1 MIPYT
6 LVIESLALF
15 LLACALVYLGTVD
28 AAFTA
33 LMRLPLRLSAE
44 RGRALEGLGYL
55 DDPARLFVP
64 VRLLQVLTVSLAAGV
79 SLLVAGGDGLVSAG
93 VVAGALAVAAVAC
106 GQLVPLLIVRR
117 DPEGVLVLLLPSFER
132 AVRPVRPL
140 SEALVGLLR
149 GIGYRAEA
157 GGNGNGSAGAARPD
171 EPAAGGQRAAEE
183 EQDERELLQSV
194 VEFGDTLVREVM
206 TPRPDIVAVKSTA
219 TIDELRARFAEERYS
234 RLPVYQDSLDTI
246 LGFVVVRDLV
256 GLTDAE
262 GSERIVDR
270 LLRPAHTVPETKRV
284 AELLKEL
291 QRERVQS
298 AIVHDEYGGTA
309 GLVTIEDLLEE
320 IVGEIRDEYDREE
333 DEPIVDEGEG
343 AFLFAGGVSVDD
355 MSRPLDVAI
364 EAQGFETVAGYV
376 LSRLGRVPY
385 AGESFDAD
393 GLRIEV
399 VEAERRRVRRVRV
412 RRTAGTADGA

>member
-6 LVIESLALF
+6 LIVESFALF
-15 LLACALVYLGTVD
+15 LLACVLAFLGTVD

-44 RGRALEGLGYL
+44 RGRALERLGYL
-55 DDPARLFVP
+55 DDPARLFVSL
-64 VRLLQVLTVSLAAGV
+64 RLLQVLTVSLAAGV
-79 SLLVAGGDGLVSAG
+79 ALLLAGGAGIVSAG
-93 VVAGALAVAAVAC
+93 IVAGALAVAAVVC
-106 GQLVPLLIVRR
+106 GQLVPLLLVRR

-132 AVRPVRPL
+132 AVRPFRPL
-140 SEALVGLLR
+140 SDALVGLLQ
-149 GIGYRAEA
+149 GIGHRSEA
-157 GGNGNGSAGAARPD
+157 ANGAAGAAG
-171 EPAAGGQRAAEE
+171 AAGGDEPPPGAGRAAAE

-219 TIDELRARFAEERYS
+219 TLDELRARFAEERYS

-256 GLTDAE
+256 GLTDAA
-262 GSERIVDR
+262 GSDRIVER

-291 QRERVQS
+291 QAERVQS

-333 DEPIVDEGEG
+333 DEPIVDEGDG
-343 AFLFAGGVSVDD
+343 TFLFAGGVSVDD
-355 MSRPLDVAI
+355 MSRPLDVTI
-364 EAQGFETVAGYV
+364 EPQGFETVAGYV
-376 LSRLGRVPY
+376 LSRLGRVPH

-393 GLRIEV
+393 GLNIEV
-399 VEAERRRVRRVRV
+399 VEAERRRVRRVRI
-412 RRTAGTADGA
+412 RRGGAAAEAS

>member
-6 LVIESLALF
+6 LVVESFALF
-15 LLACALVYLGTVD
+15 VLACVLAYLGTVD

-44 RGRALEGLGYL
+44 RGRALERLGYL

-93 VVAGALAVAAVAC
+93 IVAGALAVAAVVC
-106 GQLVPLLIVRR
+106 GQLVPLLLVRR

-140 SEALVGLLR
+140 SEALVGLLQ
-149 GIGYRAEA
+149 GIGYRSEAADGNGAQGVA
-157 GGNGNGSAGAARPD
+157 GGEEP
-171 EPAAGGQRAAEE
+171 PAAGRAAAE

-206 TPRPDIVAVKSTA
+206 TPRPDIVAVRSTA
-219 TIDELRARFAEERYS
+219 TLDELRARFAEERYS

-256 GLTDAE
+256 GLTDAA
-262 GSERIVDR
+262 GSERIVER

-291 QRERVQS
+291 QAERVQS

-333 DEPIVDEGEG
+333 DEPIVDEGDG
-343 AFLFAGGVSVDD
+343 TFLFAGGVSVDD
-355 MSRPLDVAI
+355 MSRTLDATI
-364 EAQGFETVAGYV
+364 EPQGFETVAGYV
-376 LSRLGRVPY
+376 LSRLGRVPH
-385 AGESFDAD
+385 AGEMFDAD

-399 VEAERRRVRRVRV
+399 VEAERRRVRRVRI
-412 RRTAGTADGA
+412 RRGGAAPEAQ

>member
-6 LVIESLALF
+6 LVIESVTLF
-15 LLACALVYLGTVD
+15 LLACALVYVGTVD

-44 RGRALEGLGYL
+44 RRRALERLGYL

-64 VRLLQVLTVSLAAGV
+64 LRLLQMLTVSLAAGV
-79 SLLVAGGDGLVSAG
+79 SLLVAGGNGLVSAG
-93 VVAGALAVAAVAC
+93 IVAGALAVAAVVC
-106 GQLVPLLIVRR
+106 GLFVPLLLVRR
-117 DPEGVLVLLLPSFER
+117 DPEGALVLLLPSFER
-132 AVRPVRPL
+132 VVRPL
-140 SEALVGLLR
+140 RPLSASLVGLLQ

-157 GGNGNGSAGAARPD
+157 AGNGNGAAAAGGGD
-171 EPAAGGQRAAEE
+171 EPAAGAGRAAAE

-194 VEFGDTLVREVM
+194 MEFGDTVVREVM
-206 TPRPDIVAVKSTA
+206 TPRPDIVAVKSKA
-219 TIDELRARFAEERYS
+219 TLDEVRARFAEERYS

-262 GSERIVDR
+262 GSERIIER

-291 QRERVQS
+291 QRKRVQS

-333 DEPIVDEGEG
+333 DEPVIDEGG
-343 AFLFAGGVSVDD
+343 GTFLFAGGASVDD
-355 MSRPLDVAI
+355 MSRPLDVTI
-364 EAQGFETVAGYV
+364 EPQGFETVAGYV
-376 LSRLGRVPY
+376 LSRLGRVPH

-399 VEAERRRVRRVRV
+399 VEAERRRVHRVRV
-412 RRTAGTADGA
+412 RRVDGGASGA

>member
-1 MIPYT
+1 VIPYT
-6 LVIESLALF
+6 LILESFALF
-15 LLACALVYLGTVD
+15 LLACVLAYLGTVD

-44 RGRALEGLGYL
+44 RGRALERLGYL

-93 VVAGALAVAAVAC
+93 IVAGALAVAAVVC
-106 GQLVPLLIVRR
+106 GQLVPLLLVRR

-140 SEALVGLLR
+140 SEALVGLLQ
-149 GIGYRAEA
+149 GIGYRSEA
-157 GGNGNGSAGAARPD
+157 VDGNGAPGSAGGEEP
-171 EPAAGGQRAAEE
+171 PAAGRAAAE

-206 TPRPDIVAVKSTA
+206 TPRPDIVAVRSTA
-219 TIDELRARFAEERYS
+219 TLDELRARFAEERYS

-256 GLTDAE
+256 GLTDAS
-262 GSERIVDR
+262 GSERIVER

-291 QRERVQS
+291 QAERVQS

-333 DEPIVDEGEG
+333 DEPIVDEGDG
-343 AFLFAGGVSVDD
+343 TFLFAGGVSVDD
-355 MSRPLDVAI
+355 MSRPLDAAI
-364 EAQGFETVAGYV
+364 EPQGFETVAGYV
-376 LSRLGRVPY
+376 LSRLGRVPH
-385 AGESFDAD
+385 AGETFDAD
-393 GLRIEV
+393 GLCIEV
-399 VEAERRRVRRVRV
+399 VEAERRRVRRVRI
-412 RRTAGTADGA
+412 RRGGPAPEAK

>member
-6 LVIESLALF
+6 LVVESFALF
-15 LLACALVYLGTVD
+15 VLACVLAYLGTVD

-44 RGRALEGLGYL
+44 RGRALERLGYL

-93 VVAGALAVAAVAC
+93 IVAGALAVAAVVC
-106 GQLVPLLIVRR
+106 GQLVPLLLVRR

-140 SEALVGLLR
+140 SEALVGLLQ
-149 GIGYRAEA
+149 GIGYRSEAADGNGAPGVA
-157 GGNGNGSAGAARPD
+157 GGEEP
-171 EPAAGGQRAAEE
+171 PAAGRAAAE

-206 TPRPDIVAVKSTA
+206 TPRPDIVAVRSTA
-219 TIDELRARFAEERYS
+219 TLDELRARFAEERYS

-256 GLTDAE
+256 GLTDAA
-262 GSERIVDR
+262 GSERIVER

-291 QRERVQS
+291 QAERVQS

-333 DEPIVDEGEG
+333 DEPIVDEGDG
-343 AFLFAGGVSVDD
+343 TFLFAGGVSVDD
-355 MSRPLDVAI
+355 MSRTLDATI
-364 EAQGFETVAGYV
+364 EPQGFETVAGYV
-376 LSRLGRVPY
+376 LSRLGRVPH
-385 AGESFDAD
+385 AGEMFDAD

-399 VEAERRRVRRVRV
+399 VEAERRRVRRVRI
-412 RRTAGTADGA
+412 RRGGAAPEAQ

>member
-6 LVIESLALF
+6 LVVESLALF
-15 LLACALVYLGTVD
+15 LLSCVLAYLGTVD

-44 RGRALEGLGYL
+44 RGRALERLGYL

-79 SLLVAGGDGLVSAG
+79 ALLVAGGDGLVSAG
-93 VVAGALAVAAVAC
+93 IVAGALAVAAVVC
-106 GQLVPLLIVRR
+106 GQLVPLLLVRR

-132 AVRPVRPL
+132 AVRPFRPL
-140 SEALVGLLR
+140 SEALVGLLQ
-149 GIGYRAEA
+149 GIGYRSEA
-157 GGNGNGSAGAARPD
+157 ANGNG
-171 EPAAGGQRAAEE
+171 AAGGTGGDEPPAGAGRAAAE

-206 TPRPDIVAVKSTA
+206 TPRPDIVAVRSTA
-219 TIDELRARFAEERYS
+219 TLDELRARFAEERYS

-262 GSERIVDR
+262 GSDRIVDR

-291 QRERVQS
+291 QAERVQS

-333 DEPIVDEGEG
+333 DEPIVDEGDG

-355 MSRPLDVAI
+355 MSRPLDVTI
-364 EAQGFETVAGYV
+364 EPQGFETVAGYV
-376 LSRLGRVPY
+376 LSRLGRVPH

-393 GLRIEV
+393 GLHIEV

-412 RRTAGTADGA
+412 RRGGGAPEAE

>member
-6 LVIESLALF
+6 LVIESVTLF
-15 LLACALVYLGTVD
+15 VLACALVYLGTVD

-44 RGRALEGLGYL
+44 RGRALERLGYL

-79 SLLVAGGDGLVSAG
+79 SLLVAGGNGLVSAG
-93 VVAGALAVAAVAC
+93 IVAAALAAAAVVC
-106 GQLVPLLIVRR
+106 GQFVPLLLVRR

-132 AVRPVRPL
+132 AARPFRPL

-149 GIGYRAEA
+149 GRHRLEA
-157 GGNGNGSAGAARPD
+157 AADGNGAAAGAAGGD
-171 EPAAGGQRAAEE
+171 EPATAAGRGAAE

-219 TIDELRARFAEERYS
+219 TLDELRSRFAEERYS
-234 RLPVYQDSLDTI
+234 RLPVYQDNLDTI

-256 GLTDAE
+256 GLTDAAE
-262 GSERIVDR
+262 SDHIVER

-291 QRERVQS
+291 QAERVQS

-333 DEPIVDEGEG
+333 DEPIVDEGDG
-343 AFLFAGGVSVDD
+343 GFLFAGGVSVDD

-364 EAQGFETVAGYV
+364 EPQGFETVAGYV
-376 LSRLGRVPY
+376 LSRLGRVPH

-412 RRTAGTADGA
+412 RRAGEGVEGA

>member
-6 LVIESLALF
+6 LVVESFALF
-15 LLACALVYLGTVD
+15 VLACVLAYLGTVD

-44 RGRALEGLGYL
+44 RGRALERLGYL

-79 SLLVAGGDGLVSAG
+79 SLLVAGGHGLVSAG
-93 VVAGALAVAAVAC
+93 IVAGALAVAAVVC
-106 GQLVPLLIVRR
+106 GQLVPLLLVRR

-140 SEALVGLLR
+140 SEALVGLLQ
-149 GIGYRAEA
+149 GIGYRSEAADGNGAQGVA
-157 GGNGNGSAGAARPD
+157 GGEEP
-171 EPAAGGQRAAEE
+171 PAAGRAAAE

-206 TPRPDIVAVKSTA
+206 TPRPDIVAVRSTA
-219 TIDELRARFAEERYS
+219 TLDELRARFAEERYS

-256 GLTDAE
+256 GLTDAA
-262 GSERIVDR
+262 GSERIVER

-291 QRERVQS
+291 QAERVQS

-333 DEPIVDEGEG
+333 DEPIVDEGDG
-343 AFLFAGGVSVDD
+343 TFLFAGGVSVDD
-355 MSRPLDVAI
+355 MSRTLDATI
-364 EAQGFETVAGYV
+364 EPQGFETVAGYV
-376 LSRLGRVPY
+376 LSRLGRVPH
-385 AGESFDAD
+385 AGEMFDAD

-399 VEAERRRVRRVRV
+399 VEAERRRVRRVRI
-412 RRTAGTADGA
+412 RRGGAAPEAQ

>member
-1 MIPYT
+1 MIPFT
-6 LVIESLALF
+6 LVLASGVLF
-15 LLACALVYLGTVD
+15 LLACAAVYVGSVD

-44 RGRALEGLGYL
+44 RRGALERLGYL

-64 VRLLQVLTVSLAAGV
+64 VRLLQGLMVSLAAGV
-79 SLLVAGGDGLVSAG
+79 SLLVAGGSGLLSAG
-93 VVAGALAVAAVAC
+93 IVAGALALAVVVC
-106 GQLVPLLIVRR
+106 GQLIPMLIVRR
-117 DPEGVLVLLLPSFER
+117 DPEGVLVLLLPSFEL
-132 AVRPVRPL
+132 AARPLRPL
-140 SEALVGLLR
+140 SAALVGLL
-149 GIGYRAEA
+149 GGLGYRSEGAA
-157 GGNGNGSAGAARPD
+157 NGNGTADAGGAD
-171 EPAAGGQRAAEE
+171 EPAAGQGRAAAE

-219 TIDELRARFAEERYS
+219 TLDELRARFAEERYS
-234 RLPVYQDSLDTI
+234 RLPVYRDSLDTI

-256 GLTDAE
+256 ALTDAE
-262 GSERIVDR
+262 GGDRIVDR
-270 LLRPAHTVPETKRV
+270 LLRPARAVPETKRV
-284 AELLKEL
+284 ADLLKEL

-333 DEPIVDEGEG
+333 DEPIVDEGDG
-343 AFLFAGGVSVDD
+343 SFLFAGGVSVDD
-355 MSRPLDVAI
+355 MSRALDVAI
-364 EAQGFETVAGYV
+364 EPQGFETVAGYV
-376 LSRLGRVPY
+376 ISRLGRVPHPH
-385 AGESFDAD
+385 EWIDAD

-399 VEAERRRVRRVRV
+399 VEAERRRVHRVRV
-412 RRTAGTADGA
+412 RRESGATEGT

>member
-6 LVIESLALF
+6 LVIESVALF
-15 LLACALVYLGTVD
+15 VLACALVYLGTLD

-44 RGRALEGLGYL
+44 RGRALERLGYL

-64 VRLLQVLTVSLAAGV
+64 VRLLQVLTVSVAAGV

-93 VVAGALAVAAVAC
+93 IVTGALAVAAVVC
-106 GQLVPLLIVRR
+106 GQLVPLLLVRH
-117 DPEGVLVLLLPSFER
+117 DPEAVLVLLLPSFER
-132 AVRPVRPL
+132 AVRPFRPL
-140 SEALVGLLR
+140 SEALVGLLQ
-149 GIGYRAEA
+149 GIGNRSEA
-157 GGNGNGSAGAARPD
+157 AGNGNGGGAAGPD
-171 EPAAGGQRAAEE
+171 EATAGGGRATAE

-219 TIDELRARFAEERYS
+219 TLDELRARFAEERYS
-234 RLPVYQDSLDTI
+234 RLPVYQDNLDTI

-256 GLTDAE
+256 GLTDAA
-262 GSERIVDR
+262 GDDRIVDR

-333 DEPIVDEGEG
+333 DEPIVDEGDG

-355 MSRPLDVAI
+355 MSRPLDATI
-364 EAQGFETVAGYV
+364 EPQGFETVAGYV
-376 LSRLGRVPY
+376 LSRLGRVPH

-412 RRTAGTADGA
+412 RRAGGAEDGA

>member
-1 MIPYT
+1 MIP
-6 LVIESLALF
+6 LVLVVEGAALF
-15 LLACALVYLGTVD
+15 LLACAVVYFGTVD

-44 RGRALEGLGYL
+44 RRGSLERLGYL

-64 VRLLQVLTVSLAAGV
+64 VRLLQGFSVSLAAGV
-79 SLLVAGGDGLVSAG
+79 SLLVAGGNGLVSAG
-93 VVAGALAVAAVAC
+93 IVAAALAVAAVVC
-106 GQLVPLLIVRR
+106 GQLIPLLLVRR

-132 AVRPVRPL
+132 AARPLRPL
-140 SEALVGLLR
+140 SALLVGLLA
-149 GIGYRAEA
+149 GLGYRSEGTA
-157 GGNGNGSAGAARPD
+157 NGNGAAGPAGGH
-171 EPAAGGQRAAEE
+171 EPAAGAGRAAAEE
-183 EQDERELLQSV
+183 HDERELLQSV

-219 TIDELRARFAEERYS
+219 TLDELRARFAEERYS
-234 RLPVYQDSLDTI
+234 RLPVYQDSLDHV

-256 GLTDAE
+256 GLTDAAGE
-262 GSERIVDR
+262 ERIVSR
-270 LLRPAHTVPETKRV
+270 LLRPAHAVPETKRV

-333 DEPIVDEGEG
+333 DEPIVDEGDG
-343 AFLFAGGVSVDD
+343 TYLFAGGVSVDD
-355 MSRPLDVAI
+355 MSRELDVAV
-364 EAQGFETVAGYV
+364 EPQGFETVAGYV
-376 LSRLGRVPY
+376 ISRLGRVPQ
-385 AGESFDAD
+385 AGEAFDAD

-412 RRTAGTADGA
+412 RGAGGVPEGA

>member
-6 LVIESLALF
+6 LVLEGFALF
-15 LLACALVYLGTVD
+15 LLACTLAYLGTVD

-44 RGRALEGLGYL
+44 RGRALERLGYL

-93 VVAGALAVAAVAC
+93 IVAAALAVAAVVC
-106 GQLVPLLIVRR
+106 GQLVPLLLVRR

-132 AVRPVRPL
+132 AVRPFRPV
-140 SEALVGLLR
+140 SEALVGLLQ
-149 GIGYRAEA
+149 GIGYRSEA
-157 GGNGNGSAGAARPD
+157 PNGNG
-171 EPAAGGQRAAEE
+171 AAGGTAGDEPPAGSGRAAVEE
-183 EQDERELLQSV
+183 RDERELLQSV

-206 TPRPDIVAVKSTA
+206 TPRPDIVAVRSTA
-219 TIDELRARFAEERYS
+219 TLDELRARFAEERYS

-256 GLTDAE
+256 GLNDAA
-262 GSERIVDR
+262 GSDRIVDR

-291 QRERVQS
+291 QAERVQS

-333 DEPIVDEGEG
+333 DEPIVDEGDG

-355 MSRPLDVAI
+355 MSRPLDVTI
-364 EAQGFETVAGYV
+364 EPQGFETVAGFV
-376 LSRLGRVPY
+376 LSRLGRVPH

-412 RRTAGTADGA
+412 RRGGAAPEAG

>member
-6 LVIESLALF
+6 LILESFALF
-15 LLACALVYLGTVD
+15 LLACVLAYLGTVD

-44 RGRALEGLGYL
+44 RGRALERLGYL

-93 VVAGALAVAAVAC
+93 IVAGALAVAAVVC
-106 GQLVPLLIVRR
+106 GQLVPLLLVRR

-140 SEALVGLLR
+140 SEALVGLLQ
-149 GIGYRAEA
+149 GIGYRSEA
-157 GGNGNGSAGAARPD
+157 VDGNGAPGSAGGEEP
-171 EPAAGGQRAAEE
+171 PAAGRAAAE

-206 TPRPDIVAVKSTA
+206 TPRPDIVAVRSTA
-219 TIDELRARFAEERYS
+219 TLDELRARFAEERYS

-256 GLTDAE
+256 GLTDAS
-262 GSERIVDR
+262 GSERIVER

-291 QRERVQS
+291 QAERVQS

-333 DEPIVDEGEG
+333 DEPIVDEGDG
-343 AFLFAGGVSVDD
+343 TFLFAGGVSVDD
-355 MSRPLDVAI
+355 MSRPLDAAI
-364 EAQGFETVAGYV
+364 EPQGFETVAGYV
-376 LSRLGRVPY
+376 LSRLGRVPH
-385 AGESFDAD
+385 AGETFDAD
-393 GLRIEV
+393 GLCIEV
-399 VEAERRRVRRVRV
+399 VEAERRRVRRVRI
-412 RRTAGTADGA
+412 RRGGPAPEAK

>member
-6 LVIESLALF
+6 LIVESFALF
-15 LLACALVYLGTVD
+15 LLACVLAFLGTVD

-44 RGRALEGLGYL
+44 RGRALERLGYL
-55 DDPARLFVP
+55 DDPARLFVSL
-64 VRLLQVLTVSLAAGV
+64 RLLQVLTVSLAAGV
-79 SLLVAGGDGLVSAG
+79 ALLLAGGAGIVSAG
-93 VVAGALAVAAVAC
+93 IVAGALAVAAVVC
-106 GQLVPLLIVRR
+106 GQLVPLLLVRR

-132 AVRPVRPL
+132 AVRPFRPL
-140 SEALVGLLR
+140 SDALVGLLQ
-149 GIGYRAEA
+149 GIGHRSEA
-157 GGNGNGSAGAARPD
+157 ANGVAGAAG
-171 EPAAGGQRAAEE
+171 AAGGDEPPPGAGRAAAE

-219 TIDELRARFAEERYS
+219 TLDELRARFAEERYS

-256 GLTDAE
+256 GLTDAA
-262 GSERIVDR
+262 GSDRIVER

-291 QRERVQS
+291 QAERVQS

-333 DEPIVDEGEG
+333 DEPIVDEGDG
-343 AFLFAGGVSVDD
+343 TFLFAGGVSVDD
-355 MSRPLDVAI
+355 MSRPLDVTI
-364 EAQGFETVAGYV
+364 EPQGFETVAGYV
-376 LSRLGRVPY
+376 LSRLGRVPH

-393 GLRIEV
+393 GLNIEV
-399 VEAERRRVRRVRV
+399 VEAERRRVRRVRI
-412 RRTAGTADGA
+412 RRGGAAAEAS

>member
-1 MIPYT
+1 M
-6 LVIESLALF
+6 
-15 LLACALVYLGTVD
+15 
-28 AAFTA
+28 
-33 LMRLPLRLSAE
+33 
-44 RGRALEGLGYL
+44 
-55 DDPARLFVP
+55 
-64 VRLLQVLTVSLAAGV
+64 SLAAGV

-93 VVAGALAVAAVAC
+93 IVAGALAVAAVVC
-106 GQLVPLLIVRR
+106 GQLVPLLLVRR

-140 SEALVGLLR
+140 SEALVGLLQ
-149 GIGYRAEA
+149 GIGYRSEA
-157 GGNGNGSAGAARPD
+157 VDGNGAPGSAGGEEP
-171 EPAAGGQRAAEE
+171 PAAGRAAAE

-206 TPRPDIVAVKSTA
+206 TPRPDIVAVRSTA
-219 TIDELRARFAEERYS
+219 TLDELRARFAEERYS

-256 GLTDAE
+256 GLTDAS
-262 GSERIVDR
+262 GSERIVER

-291 QRERVQS
+291 QAERVQS

-333 DEPIVDEGEG
+333 DEPIVDEGDG
-343 AFLFAGGVSVDD
+343 TFLFAGGVSVDD
-355 MSRPLDVAI
+355 MSRPLDAAI
-364 EAQGFETVAGYV
+364 EPQGFETVAGYV
-376 LSRLGRVPY
+376 LSRLGRVPH
-385 AGESFDAD
+385 AGETFDAD
-393 GLRIEV
+393 GLCIEV
-399 VEAERRRVRRVRV
+399 VEAERRRVRRVRI
-412 RRTAGTADGA
+412 RRGGPAPEAK

>member
-6 LVIESLALF
+6 LVIESVMLF
-15 LLACALVYLGTVD
+15 LLACAFVYIGAVD

-44 RGRALEGLGYL
+44 RRRALERLGYL

-93 VVAGALAVAAVAC
+93 IVAGALAVAAVVC
-106 GQLVPLLIVRR
+106 GQLVPLLLVRR

-132 AVRPVRPL
+132 VVRPL
-140 SEALVGLLR
+140 RPLSASLVGLLQ
-149 GIGYRAEA
+149 GIGYRSEA
-157 GGNGNGSAGAARPD
+157 TGNGNGAADTVGGD
-171 EPAAGGQRAAEE
+171 EPAAGAGRAAAE

-194 VEFGDTLVREVM
+194 VEFGDTVVREVM

-219 TIDELRARFAEERYS
+219 TLDELRARFAEERYS

-262 GSERIVDR
+262 GSERIIER
-270 LLRPAHTVPETKRV
+270 LLRPVHTVPETKRV

-291 QRERVQS
+291 QRKRVQS

-333 DEPIVDEGEG
+333 DEPIVDEGG
-343 AFLFAGGVSVDD
+343 GTFLFAGGVSVDD
-355 MSRPLDVAI
+355 MNRPLDVTI
-364 EAQGFETVAGYV
+364 EPQGFETVAGYV
-376 LSRLGRVPY
+376 LSRLGRVPH

-399 VEAERRRVRRVRV
+399 VEAERRRVHRVRV
-412 RRTAGTADGA
+412 RRSDGEAPGT

>member
-6 LVIESLALF
+6 LVVESFALF
-15 LLACALVYLGTVD
+15 LLACVLAYLGTVD

-44 RGRALEGLGYL
+44 RGRALERLGYL

-93 VVAGALAVAAVAC
+93 IVAGALAVAAVVC
-106 GQLVPLLIVRR
+106 GQLVPLLLVRR

-140 SEALVGLLR
+140 SEALVGLLQ
-149 GIGYRAEA
+149 GIGHRSEA
-157 GGNGNGSAGAARPD
+157 ANGNGAPGAADGEEP
-171 EPAAGGQRAAEE
+171 PAAGRAAAE

-206 TPRPDIVAVKSTA
+206 TPRPDIVAVRSTA

-256 GLTDAE
+256 GLTDAA
-262 GSERIVDR
+262 GSEPIVER
-270 LLRPAHTVPETKRV
+270 LLRPARTVPETKRV

-291 QRERVQS
+291 QAERVQS

-333 DEPIVDEGEG
+333 DEPIVDEGDG
-343 AFLFAGGVSVDD
+343 TFLFAGGVSVDD
-355 MSRPLDVAI
+355 MSRPLDAAI
-364 EAQGFETVAGYV
+364 EPQGFETVAGYV
-376 LSRLGRVPY
+376 LSRLGRVPH
-385 AGESFDAD
+385 AGESFEAD

-412 RRTAGTADGA
+412 RRGGAEPEAK

>member
-6 LVIESLALF
+6 LVVESFALF
-15 LLACALVYLGTVD
+15 LLACVLAYLGTVD

-44 RGRALEGLGYL
+44 RGRALERLGYL

-93 VVAGALAVAAVAC
+93 IVAGALAVAAVVC
-106 GQLVPLLIVRR
+106 GQLVPLLLVRR

-140 SEALVGLLR
+140 SEALVGLLQ
-149 GIGYRAEA
+149 GIGYRSEA
-157 GGNGNGSAGAARPD
+157 VDGNGAPGSAGGEEP
-171 EPAAGGQRAAEE
+171 PAAGRAAAE

-206 TPRPDIVAVKSTA
+206 TPRPDIVAVRSTA
-219 TIDELRARFAEERYS
+219 TLDELRARFAEERYS

-256 GLTDAE
+256 GLTDAS
-262 GSERIVDR
+262 GSERIVER

-291 QRERVQS
+291 QAERVQS

-333 DEPIVDEGEG
+333 DEPIIDEGDG
-343 AFLFAGGVSVDD
+343 TFLFAGGVSVDD
-355 MSRPLDVAI
+355 MSRPLDAAI
-364 EAQGFETVAGYV
+364 EPQGFETVAGYV
-376 LSRLGRVPY
+376 LSRLGRVPH
-385 AGESFDAD
+385 AGETFDAD
-393 GLRIEV
+393 GLCIEV
-399 VEAERRRVRRVRV
+399 VEAERRRVRRVRI
-412 RRTAGTADGA
+412 RRGGAAPEAK

>member
-6 LVIESLALF
+6 LVLESFVLF
-15 LLACALVYLGTVD
+15 LLASALAYLGTVD

-44 RGRALEGLGYL
+44 RGRALERLGYL

-79 SLLVAGGDGLVSAG
+79 SLLVAGGDGLLSA
-93 VVAGALAVAAVAC
+93 VIVAGALAVAAVVC
-106 GQLVPLLIVRR
+106 GQLIPLLLVRR
-117 DPEGVLVLLLPSFER
+117 DPEGVLVLLLPAFER
-132 AVRPVRPL
+132 AARPLRPL
-140 SEALVGLLR
+140 SAALVGLLQ
-149 GIGYRAEA
+149 GIGSRSEA
-157 GGNGNGSAGAARPD
+157 AGDGNGAAGDAGED
-171 EPAAGGQRAAEE
+171 EPAAGSGRAAAE

-206 TPRPDIVAVKSTA
+206 TPRPDIVAVRSTA
-219 TIDELRARFAEERYS
+219 TLDDLRARFAEERYS

-256 GLTDAE
+256 GLTDAA
-262 GSERIVDR
+262 GTDRIIER

-291 QRERVQS
+291 QAERVQS

-333 DEPIVDEGEG
+333 DEPIVDEGDG

-355 MSRPLDVAI
+355 MSRLLDVAI
-364 EAQGFETVAGYV
+364 EPQGFETVAGYV
-376 LSRLGRVPY
+376 LSRLGRVPQ

-412 RRTAGTADGA
+412 RRAGEGAEGA

>member
-6 LVIESLALF
+6 LILESFALF
-15 LLACALVYLGTVD
+15 LLACVLAYLGTVD

-44 RGRALEGLGYL
+44 RGRALERLGYL

-93 VVAGALAVAAVAC
+93 IVAGALAVAAVVC
-106 GQLVPLLIVRR
+106 GQLVPLLLVRR

-140 SEALVGLLR
+140 SEALVGLLQ
-149 GIGYRAEA
+149 GIGYRSEA
-157 GGNGNGSAGAARPD
+157 VDGNGAPGSAGGEEP
-171 EPAAGGQRAAEE
+171 PAAGRAAAE

-206 TPRPDIVAVKSTA
+206 TPRPDIVAVRSTA
-219 TIDELRARFAEERYS
+219 TLDELRARFAEERYS

-256 GLTDAE
+256 GLTDAS
-262 GSERIVDR
+262 GSERIVER

-291 QRERVQS
+291 QAERVQS

-333 DEPIVDEGEG
+333 DEPIVDEGDG
-343 AFLFAGGVSVDD
+343 TFLFAGGVTVDD
-355 MSRPLDVAI
+355 MSRPLDAAI
-364 EAQGFETVAGYV
+364 EPQGFETVAGYV
-376 LSRLGRVPY
+376 LSRLGRVPH
-385 AGESFDAD
+385 AGETFDAD
-393 GLRIEV
+393 GLCIEV
-399 VEAERRRVRRVRV
+399 VEAERRRVRRVRI
-412 RRTAGTADGA
+412 RRGGPAPEAK

>member
-1 MIPYT
+1 MIPFT
-6 LVIESLALF
+6 LVLASGVLF
-15 LLACALVYLGTVD
+15 LLACAVVYVGSVD

-44 RGRALEGLGYL
+44 RRGALERLGYL

-64 VRLLQVLTVSLAAGV
+64 VRLLQGLTVSLAAGV
-79 SLLVAGGDGLVSAG
+79 SLLVAGGSGLLSAG
-93 VVAGALAVAAVAC
+93 IVAGALALAVVVC
-106 GQLVPLLIVRR
+106 GQLIPMLIVRR
-117 DPEGVLVLLLPSFER
+117 DPEGVLVLLLPSFEL
-132 AVRPVRPL
+132 AARPLRPL
-140 SEALVGLLR
+140 SAALVGLL
-149 GIGYRAEA
+149 GGLGYRSEGAA
-157 GGNGNGSAGAARPD
+157 NGNGTADAGGAD
-171 EPAAGGQRAAEE
+171 EPAAGQGRAAAE

-219 TIDELRARFAEERYS
+219 TLDDLRARFAEERYS
-234 RLPVYQDSLDTI
+234 RLPVYRDSLDTI

-256 GLTDAE
+256 ALTDAE
-262 GSERIVDR
+262 GGDRIVDR
-270 LLRPAHTVPETKRV
+270 LLRPARAVPETKRV
-284 AELLKEL
+284 ADLLKEL

-333 DEPIVDEGEG
+333 DEPIVDEGDG
-343 AFLFAGGVSVDD
+343 SFLFAGGVSVDD
-355 MSRPLDVAI
+355 MSRALDVAI
-364 EAQGFETVAGYV
+364 EPQGFETVAGYV
-376 LSRLGRVPY
+376 ISRLGRVPHPH
-385 AGESFDAD
+385 EWIDAD

-399 VEAERRRVRRVRV
+399 VEAERRRVHRVRV
-412 RRTAGTADGA
+412 RRESGATEGT

>member
-6 LVIESLALF
+6 LVVESFALF
-15 LLACALVYLGTVD
+15 VLACVLAYLGTVD

-44 RGRALEGLGYL
+44 RGRALERLGYL

-93 VVAGALAVAAVAC
+93 IVAGALAVAAVVC
-106 GQLVPLLIVRR
+106 GQLVPLLLVRR

-140 SEALVGLLR
+140 SEALVGLLQ
-149 GIGYRAEA
+149 GIGYRSEAADGNGAQGVA
-157 GGNGNGSAGAARPD
+157 GGEEP
-171 EPAAGGQRAAEE
+171 PAAGRAAAEE
-183 EQDERELLQSV
+183 QTSASLLQSV

-206 TPRPDIVAVKSTA
+206 TPRPDIVAVRSTA
-219 TIDELRARFAEERYS
+219 TLDELRARFAEERYS

-256 GLTDAE
+256 GLTDAA
-262 GSERIVDR
+262 GSERIVER

-291 QRERVQS
+291 QAERVQS

-333 DEPIVDEGEG
+333 DEPIVDEGDG
-343 AFLFAGGVSVDD
+343 TFLFAGGVSVDD
-355 MSRPLDVAI
+355 MSRTLDATI
-364 EAQGFETVAGYV
+364 EPQGFETVAGYV
-376 LSRLGRVPY
+376 LSRLGRVPH
-385 AGESFDAD
+385 AGEMFDAD

-399 VEAERRRVRRVRV
+399 VEAERRRVRRVRI
-412 RRTAGTADGA
+412 RRGGAAPEAQ

>member
-1 MIPYT
+1 VIPYT
-6 LVIESLALF
+6 LVVESFALF
-15 LLACALVYLGTVD
+15 LLACVLAYLGTVD

-44 RGRALEGLGYL
+44 RGRALERLGYL

-93 VVAGALAVAAVAC
+93 IVAGALAVAAVVC
-106 GQLVPLLIVRR
+106 GQLVPLLLVRR

-140 SEALVGLLR
+140 SEALVGLLQ
-149 GIGYRAEA
+149 GIGYRSEA
-157 GGNGNGSAGAARPD
+157 VDGNGAPGSAGGEEP
-171 EPAAGGQRAAEE
+171 PAAGRAAAE

-206 TPRPDIVAVKSTA
+206 TPRPDIVAVRSTA
-219 TIDELRARFAEERYS
+219 TLDELRARFAEERYS

-256 GLTDAE
+256 GLTDAS
-262 GSERIVDR
+262 GSERIVER

-291 QRERVQS
+291 QAERVQS

-333 DEPIVDEGEG
+333 DEPIIDEGDG
-343 AFLFAGGVSVDD
+343 TFLFAGGVSVDD
-355 MSRPLDVAI
+355 MSRPLDAAI
-364 EAQGFETVAGYV
+364 EPQGFETVAGYV
-376 LSRLGRVPY
+376 LSRLGRVPH
-385 AGESFDAD
+385 AGETFDAD
-393 GLRIEV
+393 GLCIEV
-399 VEAERRRVRRVRV
+399 VEAERRRVRRVRI
-412 RRTAGTADGA
+412 RRGGAAPEAK